1 MMMTVTMTLQ
11 IPALSS
17 TQETPHAISSVN
29 PNPSVLSFVGFY

>member
-1 MMMTVTMTLQ
+1 MMMTMTLQQ

-29 PNPSVLSFVGFY
+29 PNPSVLAFVGFY